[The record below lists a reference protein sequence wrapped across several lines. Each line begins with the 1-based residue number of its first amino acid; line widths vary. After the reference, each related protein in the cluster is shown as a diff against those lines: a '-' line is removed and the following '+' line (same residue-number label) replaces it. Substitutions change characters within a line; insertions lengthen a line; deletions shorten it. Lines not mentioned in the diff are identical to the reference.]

1 LRTQIDCT
9 HNRLLLFFVSNIVS
23 IFHYRKVK
31 LKMARDVFILGGKRT
46 PMGEYVGALKDIS
59 AIDLGAISA
68 RGALAATHVS
78 ADEIDHTIIG
88 NALQTSGDAIYGA
101 RHVALKAGVPFD
113 RPALT
118 VNRLCGSGIQSI
130 ISGAQM
136 IQLGEAQTALVGG
149 MESMSQAPHVIRGAR
164 SGFALGQ
171 GQLEDSLMVA
181 LLDTYCNTPM
191 AGTAE
196 NLARRHEISREEQDR
211 YALRSQQE
219 AKRARD
225 AGIFAEEIVPVE
237 IKSRKGTAIFD
248 TDDHLRPDTTL
259 EGLAKLRPAFSKDG
273 FVTAGNASGIVDGA
287 AALVI
292 AGEEFVKAR
301 DIKPLGRIVSWAYAG
316 VEPEIM
322 GIGPVPA
329 TRKALERAGLK
340 LEEIDLIEVNE
351 AFAAQYLA
359 VEKELGLDRSRTN
372 VNGGAIALGH
382 PLGATGTRLVLTLL
396 NELRRRNGRYGLAT
410 ACIGGGQ
417 GIAIICERG

>member
-1 LRTQIDCT
+1 
-9 HNRLLLFFVSNIVS
+9 
-23 IFHYRKVK
+23 
-31 LKMARDVFILGGKRT
+31 MASDVFILGGKRT

-59 AIDLGAISA
+59 PIDLGVIAS
-68 RGALAATHVS
+68 RGALEATNVS
-78 ADEIDHTIIG
+78 ADEIDHAIIG
-88 NALQTSGDAIYGA
+88 NALQTSGDAIYGE

-136 IQLGEAQTALVGG
+136 IQLGEADVALVGG

-171 GQLEDSLMVA
+171 GKLEDSLMVA

-196 NLARRHEISREEQDR
+196 NLARRYEISREEQDR
-211 YALRSQQE
+211 YALRSQHE
-219 AKRARD
+219 AKRALD

-237 IKSRKGTAIFD
+237 NKTRKGTETFS

-292 AGEEFVKAR
+292 AGSEYVKRRAL
-301 DIKPLGRIVSWAYAG
+301 KPLGRIVSWAYAG

-329 TRKALERAGLK
+329 VRKALEKAGLK

-359 VEKELGLDRSRTN
+359 VEKELGLDRSKTN

-382 PLGATGTRLVLTLL
+382 PLGASGTRLVLTVL
-396 NELRRRNGRYGLAT
+396 NELRRRNARYGLAT

-417 GIAIICERG
+417 GIAIICEREKE

>member
-1 LRTQIDCT
+1 
-9 HNRLLLFFVSNIVS
+9 
-23 IFHYRKVK
+23 
-31 LKMARDVFILGGKRT
+31 MANDVLVLGGKCR

-59 AIDLGAISA
+59 AIDLGAIAA
-68 RGALAATHVS
+68 RGALESTHVS
-78 ADEIDHTIIG
+78 ADEIDHTVIG

-101 RHVALKAGVPFD
+101 RHVALKAGVPFE

-130 ISGAQM
+130 ISGAHM

-164 SGFALGQ
+164 SGFGFGQ

-196 NLARRHEISREEQDR
+196 NLARKHEISREEQDA

-219 AKRARD
+219 AKRALD

-237 IKSRKGTAIFD
+237 IKSRKGTSVFD
-248 TDDHLRPDTTL
+248 RDDHLRPETTVD
-259 EGLAKLRPAFSKDG
+259 GLAKLRPAFSKDG

-292 AGEEFVKAR
+292 AGANYVQSR
-301 DIKPLGRIVSWAYAG
+301 DLKPLGRIVSWAYAG

-329 TRKALERAGLK
+329 TRKALEKAGLK
-340 LEEIDLIEVNE
+340 LPDIDLIEVNE

-359 VEKELGLDRSRTN
+359 VEKELGLERSRTN

-382 PLGATGTRLVLTLL
+382 PLGATGTRLVLTVLM
-396 NELRRRNGRYGLAT
+396 ELRRRHARYGLAT

-417 GIAIICERG
+417 GIAMIVERT

>member
-1 LRTQIDCT
+1 M
-9 HNRLLLFFVSNIVS
+9 SS
-23 IFHYRKVK
+23 
-31 LKMARDVFILGGKRT
+31 DVFILGGKRT
-46 PMGEYVGALKDIS
+46 AMGEYVGALKDVS
-59 AIDLGAISA
+59 AIDLGATAA
-68 RGALAATHVS
+68 RGALAATGVA

-130 ISGAQM
+130 ISGAHM

-149 MESMSQAPHVIRGAR
+149 MESMSQAPHVIYGAR
-164 SGFALGQ
+164 SGFALGK
-171 GQLEDSLMVA
+171 GKLEDSLMVA

-196 NLARRHEISREEQDR
+196 NLARKYQISREAQDE

-219 AKRARD
+219 AKRAHD
-225 AGIFAEEIVPVE
+225 AGIFAEEIVPTEV
-237 IKSRKGTAIFD
+237 KTRKGVTMFAH
-248 TDDHLRPDTTL
+248 DDHMRPDTTL

-292 AGEEFVKAR
+292 AGAEYVKAK
-301 DIKPLGRIVSWAYAG
+301 DKKPTGRIVSWAYAG

-329 TRKALERAGLK
+329 TRKALEKAGLT
-340 LEEIDLIEVNE
+340 LADIDLIEVNE

-359 VEKELGLDRSRTN
+359 VEQDLGLDRNRCN

-382 PLGATGTRLVLTLL
+382 PLAATGTRIVLTLL
-396 NELRRRNGRYGLAT
+396 HELRRRGGRYGLAT

-417 GIAIICERG
+417 GIAMICERL

>member
-1 LRTQIDCT
+1 
-9 HNRLLLFFVSNIVS
+9 
-23 IFHYRKVK
+23 
-31 LKMARDVFILGGKRT
+31 MAQDVFILGGKRT

-59 AIDLGAISA
+59 AIELGAIAA
-68 RGALAATHVS
+68 RGTLAATGVA
-78 ADEIDHTIIG
+78 ADEIDHTVMG

-130 ISGAQM
+130 VSGAQM
-136 IQLGEAQTALVGG
+136 IQLGEANTCLVGG

-171 GQLEDSLMVA
+171 GKLEDSLMVA

-196 NLARRHEISREEQDR
+196 NLARKFEIQRDDQDK
-211 YALRSQQE
+211 YALRSQQA
-219 AKRARD
+219 AKRALD
-225 AGIFAEEIVPVE
+225 AGVFADEIVPVE
-237 IKSRKGTAIFD
+237 VKTRKGTTLFEQ
-248 TDDHLRPDTTL
+248 DDHLRPETTL

-287 AALVI
+287 AALII
-292 AGEEFVKAR
+292 ANEDYVKSKN
-301 DIKPLGRIVSWAYAG
+301 ISPLGRIVSWAYAG

-329 TRKALERAGLK
+329 TRKALEKAGLD
-340 LEEIDLIEVNE
+340 LSEMDLIEVNE

-359 VEKELGLDRSRTN
+359 VEQELGLDREITN

-396 NELRRRNGRYGLAT
+396 HELRRRGGRYGLAT

-417 GIAIICERG
+417 GIAIICERV

>member
-1 LRTQIDCT
+1 M
-9 HNRLLLFFVSNIVS
+9 SS
-23 IFHYRKVK
+23 
-31 LKMARDVFILGGKRT
+31 DVFILGGKRT
-46 PMGEYVGALKDIS
+46 PMGQYVGALKDVS
-59 AIDLGAISA
+59 AIDLGAVA
-68 RGALAATHVS
+68 AKGALEATNV
-78 ADEIDHTIIG
+78 APDEIDHAVIG

-101 RHVALKAGVPFD
+101 RHVALKAGVPFE

-118 VNRLCGSGIQSI
+118 VNRLCGSGIQAI
-130 ISGAQM
+130 VSGAQM
-136 IQLGEAQTALVGG
+136 IQLGEAATALVGG
-149 MESMSQAPHVIRGAR
+149 MESMSQAPHVVRGAR

-171 GQLEDSLMVA
+171 GKLEDSLMVA

-196 NLARRHEISREEQDR
+196 NLARKFEISREEQDA

-219 AKRARD
+219 AKRAKD
-225 AGIFAEEIVPVE
+225 ACYLSAEIVPVE
-237 IKSRKGTAIFD
+237 VKTRKGSFLFEQ
-248 TDDHLRPDTTL
+248 DDHLRPDTTI
-259 EGLAKLRPAFSKDG
+259 EVLAKLKPAFAKDG

-292 AGEEFVKAR
+292 ANEDFVNSR
-301 DIKPLGRIVSWAYAG
+301 NLKPMGRIVSWAYAG

-340 LEEIDLIEVNE
+340 LSDIDLIEVNE

-382 PLGATGTRLVLTLL
+382 PLGATGTRLVLTILH
-396 NELRRRNGRYGLAT
+396 ELQRRGGRYGLAT

-417 GIAIICERG
+417 GIAMIVERV

>member
-1 LRTQIDCT
+1 M
-9 HNRLLLFFVSNIVS
+9 S
-23 IFHYRKVK
+23 
-31 LKMARDVFILGGKRT
+31 RDVFILGGKRT

-59 AIDLGAISA
+59 AIDLGAIASRA
-68 RGALAATHVS
+68 ALETTGVAPE
-78 ADEIDHTIIG
+78 EIDHTIIG

-130 ISGAQM
+130 VSGAQM
-136 IQLGEAQTALVGG
+136 IQLGEARNCLVGG

-171 GQLEDSLMVA
+171 GKMEDSLMVA

-196 NLARRHEISREEQDR
+196 NLARKFEIGRDEQDK
-211 YALRSQQE
+211 YALRSQHA
-219 AKRARD
+219 AKRALD
-225 AGIFAEEIVPVE
+225 TGVFAEEIAPVE
-237 IKSRKGTAIFD
+237 IKTRKGTNVFD
-248 TDDHLRPDTTL
+248 HDDHMRPETTI
-259 EGLAKLRPAFSKDG
+259 EGLAKLKPAFSKDG

-287 AALVI
+287 ASLVI
-292 AGEEFVKAR
+292 AGEDFVKSKSL
-301 DIKPLGRIVSWAYAG
+301 KPLGRIVSWAYAG
-316 VEPEIM
+316 VEPEYM

-329 TRKALERAGLK
+329 SSQALEKAGLK
-340 LEEIDLIEVNE
+340 LSDMDLIEVNE

-359 VEKELGLDRSRTN
+359 VEQELRLDREKTN

-382 PLGATGTRLVLTLL
+382 PLAATGTRLVLTLL
-396 NELRRRNGRYGLAT
+396 LELRRRNSRYGLAT

-417 GIAIICERG
+417 GIAIICEHL

>member
-1 LRTQIDCT
+1 M
-9 HNRLLLFFVSNIVS
+9 S
-23 IFHYRKVK
+23 
-31 LKMARDVFILGGKRT
+31 RDVFILGGKRT
-46 PMGEYVGALKDIS
+46 PMGQYVGALKDIS
-59 AIDLGAISA
+59 AIDLGAVSA
-68 RGALAATHVS
+68 RGALEATNVS
-78 ADEIDHTIIG
+78 PEEIDHTIIG

-136 IQLGEAQTALVGG
+136 IQLGEAKTALVGG
-149 MESMSQAPHVIRGAR
+149 MESMSQAPHVIYGAR

-171 GQLEDSLMVA
+171 GKLEDSLMVA

-196 NLARRHEISREEQDR
+196 NLARRHEISREEQDK

-219 AKRARD
+219 AKRALD
-225 AGIFAEEIVPVE
+225 AGYLAEEITPVE
-237 IKSRKGTAIFD
+237 VKTRKGVTMFSQ
-248 TDDHLRPDTTL
+248 DDHMRPETTL
-259 EGLAKLRPAFSKDG
+259 EGLAKLRPAFNKDG

-287 AALVI
+287 AALII
-292 AGEEFVKAR
+292 AGEDFVKAK
-301 DIKPLGRIVSWAYAG
+301 DAKPLGRIVSWAYAG

-329 TRKALERAGLK
+329 TRNALEKAGMK
-340 LEEIDLIEVNE
+340 LDDIDLIEVNE

-359 VEKELGLDRSRTN
+359 VEKELGLDRSKTN

-382 PLGATGTRLVLTLL
+382 PLAASGTRLVLTVLH
-396 NELRRRNGRYGLAT
+396 ELRRRNKRYGLAT

-417 GIAIICERG
+417 GIAMIVERV

>member
-1 LRTQIDCT
+1 M
-9 HNRLLLFFVSNIVS
+9 S
-23 IFHYRKVK
+23 
-31 LKMARDVFILGGKRT
+31 RDVFILGGKRT
-46 PMGEYVGALKDIS
+46 PMGEYVGALRDIS
-59 AIDLGAISA
+59 AIDLGTIAA
-68 RGALAATHVS
+68 KAALEATGVPPE
-78 ADEIDHTIIG
+78 EIDHTIMG

-101 RHVALKAGVPFD
+101 RHVALKAGVPFE

-136 IQLGEAQTALVGG
+136 IQLEEAQTALVGG

-164 SGFALGQ
+164 SGFALGS
-171 GQLEDSLMVA
+171 GKLEDSLMVA

-196 NLARRHEISREEQDR
+196 NLARKFEVSREAQDQ

-225 AGIFAEEIVPVE
+225 AGYFAEEIAPVE
-237 IKSRKGTAIFD
+237 IKSRKSTTLFD
-248 TDDHLRPDTTL
+248 ADDHMRPETTV
-259 EGLAKLRPAFSKDG
+259 EGLAKLRPAFAKDG

-292 AGEEFVKAR
+292 CGEDYLKR
-301 DIKPLGRIVSWAYAG
+301 SGRKPMGRIVSWAYAG

-329 TRKALERAGLK
+329 TRQALDKAGLK
-340 LEEIDLIEVNE
+340 LSDIDVIEVNE

-359 VEKELGLDRSRTN
+359 VEKELGLDRTRTN

-382 PLGATGTRLVLTLL
+382 PLSATGTRLVLTVLH
-396 NELRRRNGRYGLAT
+396 ELQRRAGRYGLAT

-417 GIAIICERG
+417 GIAIIVERV

>member
-1 LRTQIDCT
+1 
-9 HNRLLLFFVSNIVS
+9 
-23 IFHYRKVK
+23 
-31 LKMARDVFILGGKRT
+31 MAGDVFILGGKRT
-46 PMGEYVGALKDIS
+46 PMGAYVGALKDIS
-59 AIDLGAISA
+59 AIDLGAVAA
-68 RGALAATHVS
+68 RATMEESGVRPE
-78 ADEIDHTIIG
+78 EIDHTIIG

-101 RHVALKAGVPFD
+101 RHVALKAGVPFEK
-113 RPALT
+113 PALT

-136 IQLGEAQTALVGG
+136 IRLGEAQTALVGG
-149 MESMSQAPHVIRGAR
+149 MESMSQAPHVVRGAR
-164 SGFALGQ
+164 SGFALGG

-196 NLARRHEISREEQDR
+196 NLARKFEISRAEQDE

-219 AKRARD
+219 AKRAKD
-225 AGIFAEEIVPVE
+225 AGYFADEIVAVE
-237 IKSRKGTAIFD
+237 VKSRKSTVVFD
-248 TDDHLRPDTTL
+248 ADDHLRPETTL
-259 EGLAKLRPAFSKDG
+259 EGLAKLKPAFAKDG

-287 AALVI
+287 AALI
-292 AGEEFVKAR
+292 ICGEDYVKRRNA
-301 DIKPLGRIVSWAYAG
+301 KPKGRIVSWAYAG

-329 TRKALERAGLK
+329 TRQALEKAGLK
-340 LEEIDLIEVNE
+340 ISDMDVVEVNE

-382 PLGATGTRLVLTLL
+382 PLGATGTRLVITVLQ
-396 NELRRRNGRYGLAT
+396 ELHRRGGRYGLAT

-417 GIAIICERG
+417 GIAMIVERA

>member
-1 LRTQIDCT
+1 
-9 HNRLLLFFVSNIVS
+9 
-23 IFHYRKVK
+23 
-31 LKMARDVFILGGKRT
+31 MARDVFILGGKRT

-59 AIDLGAISA
+59 AIELGAIAA
-68 RGALAATHVS
+68 RAALDVTGVAP
-78 ADEIDHTIIG
+78 DEIDHTVFG

-101 RHVALKAGVPFD
+101 RHVGLKAGIPFD

-118 VNRLCGSGIQSI
+118 VNRLCGSGIQAI
-130 ISGAQM
+130 VSGAQM
-136 IQLGEAQTALVGG
+136 IQLDEAQACLVGG

-171 GQLEDSLMVA
+171 GKLEDSLMVA
-181 LLDTYCNTPM
+181 LLDTYCNVPM

-196 NLARRHEISREEQDR
+196 NLARKFEIPRAAQDQ
-211 YALRSQQE
+211 YALRSQQA
-219 AKRARD
+219 AKRALD
-225 AGIFAEEIVPVE
+225 AGFFADEIVPVE
-237 IKSRKGTAIFD
+237 VKTRKGTVLFD
-248 TDDHLRPDTTL
+248 QDDHLRPETTL

-292 AGEEFVKAR
+292 ADEGYVKSKNLR
-301 DIKPLGRIVSWAYAG
+301 PLGRILSWAYAG

-329 TRKALERAGLK
+329 TRKALENANLK
-340 LEEIDLIEVNE
+340 LSEIDLIEVNE

-359 VEKELGLDRSRTN
+359 VEKDLGLDRSRTN

-382 PLGATGTRLVLTLL
+382 PLAASGTRLVLTVL
-396 NELRRRNGRYGLAT
+396 NELRRRQKRYGLAS

-417 GIAIICERG
+417 GIAIIVESLQ

>member
-1 LRTQIDCT
+1 MTKDI
-9 HNRLLLFFVSNIVS
+9 
-23 IFHYRKVK
+23 
-31 LKMARDVFILGGKRT
+31 FILGGKRT
-46 PMGEYVGALKDIS
+46 PMGEYVGALKDVS
-59 AIDLGAISA
+59 ALELGAVAA
-68 RGALAATHVS
+68 RGALESTGVS
-78 ADEIDHTIIG
+78 PDEIDHAVFG

-130 ISGAQM
+130 ISGAQL
-136 IQLGEAQTALVGG
+136 IQLDEAHTCLVGG

-164 SGFALGQ
+164 SGFSLGQ
-171 GQLEDSLMVA
+171 GKLEDSLMVA
-181 LLDTYCNTPM
+181 LMDTYCNTPM

-196 NLARRHEISREEQDR
+196 NLARKFEISREEQDR

-219 AKRARD
+219 AKRALD
-225 AGIFAEEIVPVE
+225 AGHLAEEIVPVE
-237 IKSRKGTAIFD
+237 VKSRKGSTLVEH
-248 TDDHLRPDTTL
+248 DDHLRPESTL
-259 EGLAKLRPAFSKDG
+259 EGLAQLKPAFAKDG

-292 AGEEFVKAR
+292 ADEEFVKAK
-301 DIKPLGRIVSWAYAG
+301 DLKPMGRIVSWAYAG
-316 VEPEIM
+316 VEPELM

-329 TRKALERAGLK
+329 TRLALKKAGLTIK
-340 LEEIDLIEVNE
+340 DLDLVEVNE

-359 VEKELGLDRSRTN
+359 VEKDLELDRERTN

-396 NELRRRNGRYGLAT
+396 HELQRRSGRYGLAT

-417 GIAIICERG
+417 GIAMIVERV

>member
-1 LRTQIDCT
+1 M
-9 HNRLLLFFVSNIVS
+9 S
-23 IFHYRKVK
+23 
-31 LKMARDVFILGGKRT
+31 RDVFILGGKRT
-46 PMGEYVGALKDIS
+46 PMGEYVGQLKDIS
-59 AIDLGAISA
+59 AIDLGAHAA
-68 RGALAATHVS
+68 RAALEATGVAAE
-78 ADEIDHTIIG
+78 EIDHTVIG

-130 ISGAQM
+130 ISGAHM
-136 IQLGEAQTALVGG
+136 IQLGEAQTCLVGG
-149 MESMSQAPHVIRGAR
+149 MESMSQAPHVIYGAR
-164 SGFALGQ
+164 SGFPLGQ
-171 GQLEDSLMVA
+171 GKLEDSLMVA

-196 NLARRHEISREEQDR
+196 NLARKFEISREEQDR

-219 AKRARD
+219 ARRAKD
-225 AGIFAEEIVPVE
+225 AGLFAEEIAPVE
-237 IKSRKGTAIFD
+237 IRTRKGTVTFD
-248 TDDHLRPDTTL
+248 YDDHARPETTL
-259 EGLAKLRPAFSKDG
+259 EILAKLRPAFSKDG

-292 AGEEFVKAR
+292 AGEDYVKAK
-301 DIKPLGRIVSWAYAG
+301 DSKPLGRIVSWAYAG
-316 VEPEIM
+316 VEPDIM

-329 TRKALERAGLK
+329 TRKALEKAGLK
-340 LEEIDLIEVNE
+340 LEDIDLVEVNE
-351 AFAAQYLA
+351 AFAGQYLA

-382 PLGATGTRLVLTLL
+382 PLAASGTRLVLTVLL
-396 NELRRRNGRYGLAT
+396 ELRRRNARYGLAT

-417 GIAIICERG
+417 GIAMIVERL

>member
-1 LRTQIDCT
+1 M
-9 HNRLLLFFVSNIVS
+9 S
-23 IFHYRKVK
+23 K
-31 LKMARDVFILGGKRT
+31 DVFILGGKRT
-46 PMGEYVGALKDIS
+46 PMGEYVGVLKDIS
-59 AIDLGAISA
+59 AIDLGAVAA
-68 RGALAATHVS
+68 RGGLEATGVKPE
-78 ADEIDHTIIG
+78 EIDHAVIG

-101 RHVALKAGVPFD
+101 RHVALKAGVPFE

-130 ISGAQM
+130 VSGAHM
-136 IQLGEAQTALVGG
+136 IQLGEAQTCLVGG

-171 GQLEDSLMVA
+171 GKLEDSLMVA

-196 NLARRHEISREEQDR
+196 NLARKFEVTREEQDK

-219 AKRARD
+219 AKRATD
-225 AGIFAEEIVPVE
+225 AGVFAEEIVAVDV
-237 IKSRKGTAIFD
+237 KTRKGT
-248 TDDHLRPDTTL
+248 TQVTEDDHPRPETTL
-259 EGLAKLRPAFSKDG
+259 EGLTKLKPAFAQDG

-292 AGEEFVKAR
+292 AGEDFVKQK
-301 DIKPLGRIVSWAYAG
+301 DLKPMGRIVSWAYAG
-316 VEPEIM
+316 VEPELM

-329 TRKALERAGLK
+329 TRLALQKAGLS
-340 LEEIDLIEVNE
+340 LNDIDLVEVNE

-382 PLGATGTRLVLTLL
+382 PLGATGTRLVLTVLH
-396 NELRRRNGRYGLAT
+396 ELHRRGKRYGLAT

-417 GIAIICERG
+417 GIAMIVERL

>member
-1 LRTQIDCT
+1 
-9 HNRLLLFFVSNIVS
+9 
-23 IFHYRKVK
+23 
-31 LKMARDVFILGGKRT
+31 MAQEVFILGGKRT

-59 AIDLGAISA
+59 AIDLGAIASRA
-68 RGALAATHVS
+68 ALETTGVAAE
-78 ADEIDHTIIG
+78 EIDHAIFG

-118 VNRLCGSGIQSI
+118 VNRLCGNGLQSI
-130 ISGAQM
+130 VSGAQM
-136 IQLGEAQTALVGG
+136 IQLGEAQTCLVGG

-171 GQLEDSLMVA
+171 GKLEDSLMVA

-196 NLARRHEISREEQDR
+196 NLARKFEISREEQDK
-211 YALRSQQE
+211 YALRSQQA
-219 AKRARD
+219 AKRALD
-225 AGIFAEEIVPVE
+225 EGFFADEIVPVE
-237 IKSRKGTAIFD
+237 IKSKKGTTLFD
-248 TDDHLRPDTTL
+248 RDDHMRPDTTL
-259 EGLAKLRPAFSKDG
+259 EGLAKLKPAFSKDG

-287 AALVI
+287 AAVVI
-292 AGEEFVKAR
+292 ASESYVKAH
-301 DIKPLGRIVSWAYAG
+301 DVKPLGRIVSWAYAG

-329 TRKALERAGLK
+329 SLQALEKAGLK
-340 LEEIDLIEVNE
+340 LEDMDVVEVNE

-359 VEKELGLDRSRTN
+359 VEQELGLDRARTN

-396 NELRRRNGRYGLAT
+396 RELQRRSGRYGLAT

-417 GIAIICERG
+417 GIAMIVERL

>member
-1 LRTQIDCT
+1 
-9 HNRLLLFFVSNIVS
+9 
-23 IFHYRKVK
+23 
-31 LKMARDVFILGGKRT
+31 MAKDVFILGGKRT
-46 PMGEYVGALKDIS
+46 PMGEYVGALKDVS
-59 AIDLGAISA
+59 AIELGAVAA
-68 RGALAATHVS
+68 RGALKASNVNP
-78 ADEIDHTIIG
+78 DQIDHTVIG

-130 ISGAQM
+130 ISGSHM
-136 IQLGEAQTALVGG
+136 IQLGEARTCLVGG

-171 GQLEDSLMVA
+171 GKLEDSLMVA

-196 NLARRHEISREEQDR
+196 NLARKFEISREEQDA

-219 AKRARD
+219 AKRALD
-225 AGIFAEEIVPVE
+225 AGYLAEEIIPVE
-237 IKSRKGTAIFD
+237 VPSRKGVKVVD
-248 TDDHLRPDTTL
+248 HDDHMRPETTL
-259 EGLAKLRPAFSKDG
+259 EGLAKLKPAFAKDG

-292 AGEEFVKAR
+292 ADEEFVKQN
-301 DIKPLGRIVSWAYAG
+301 DLVPSGRIVAWAYAG

-329 TRKALERAGLK
+329 TRSVLKKANLSLND
-340 LEEIDLIEVNE
+340 IDLVEVNE

-359 VEKELGLDRSRTN
+359 VEKDLGLDRPKTN

-382 PLGATGTRLVLTLL
+382 PLGATGTRLVLTVL
-396 NELRRRNGRYGLAT
+396 NELRRRKGRYGLAT

-417 GIAIICERG
+417 GIAMIVERL

>member
-1 LRTQIDCT
+1 MT
-9 HNRLLLFFVSNIVS
+9 
-23 IFHYRKVK
+23 KE
-31 LKMARDVFILGGKRT
+31 VFILGGKRT

-59 AIDLGAISA
+59 AIDLGAIAA
-68 RGALAATHVS
+68 RGALQATGVN
-78 ADEIDHTIIG
+78 AEEIDHTVFG

-101 RHVALKAGVPFD
+101 RHVALKAGVPFQ

-130 ISGAQM
+130 ISGAHM
-136 IQLGEAQTALVGG
+136 IQLGEAKTCLVGG

-171 GQLEDSLMVA
+171 GALEDSLMVA

-196 NLARRHEISREEQDR
+196 NLARKFEISREEQDK

-219 AKRARD
+219 TKRAVD
-225 AGIFAEEIVPVE
+225 AGYFAEEIVPVE
-237 IKSRKGTAIFD
+237 VKSRKGVVPFER
-248 TDDHLRPDTTL
+248 DDHPRPETTL
-259 EGLAKLRPAFSKDG
+259 EGLAKLRPAFAKDG

-287 AALVI
+287 AALII
-292 AGEEFVKAR
+292 ADEESVKSK
-301 DIKPLGRIVSWAYAG
+301 DLTPMGRIVSWAYAG

-329 TRKALERAGLK
+329 TRAALDKAGLD
-340 LEEIDLIEVNE
+340 LSQIDLIEVNE

-359 VEKELGLDRSRTN
+359 VEKELGLDRAKTN

-382 PLGATGTRLVLTLL
+382 PLGATGTRLVLTILR
-396 NELRRRNGRYGLAT
+396 ELHRRGGRYGLAT

-417 GIAIICERG
+417 GIAMIVERV